1 MTDKEIRIRHWIFQC
16 LHWIIEGIITVGI
29 IGAIIGA
36 IFIDYFWTKSSLED
50 LSGKEVKPSTVIWT
64 MMKTGDSK

>member
-1 MTDKEIRIRHWIFQC
+1 MTDREIRIRHWVIVVIMF
-16 LHWIIEGIITVGI
+16 
-29 IGAIIGA
+29 IGVIAT

-64 MMKTGDSK
+64 MMKTGERK

>member
-1 MTDKEIRIRHWIFQC
+1 MTDRDIKIRHWI
-16 LHWIIEGIITVGI
+16 IAGIITVGMI
-29 IGAIIGA
+29 AT

-64 MMKTGDSK
+64 MMKTGDRK

>member
-1 MTDKEIRIRHWIFQC
+1 MTDREIRIRHWIIAV
-16 LHWIIEGIITVGI
+16 IIIVGI
-29 IGAIIGA
+29 IGG

-64 MMKTGDSK
+64 MMKTGDRK